1 MGSDR
6 VETIQVAS
14 EAPTRRVHTKVQTRQ
29 VAEVSGMTVVD
40 GSLGAKIAVYCGEQQ
55 QKKKKKKKKKNKGV
69 VDWMLKLEVRVTRLG

>member
-14 EAPTRRVHTKVQTRQ
+14 ETPTRRVHTKVQTRQ

-40 GSLGAKIAVYCGEQQ
+40 RSLGAKIAVDCGEQ
-55 QKKKKKKKKKNKGV
+55 KKKKKKKKNKGV
-69 VDWMLKLEVRVTRLG
+69 VDWMLKLEVRVTGLGR